1 MSKFSMEGI
10 KNHKKGIAMTL
21 AILAL
26 FGFGVTACDNN
37 NVNNNNETKIEQSQ
51 ELSFSF
57 IAHDKDHWSK
67 KDCDDH
73 SHEFMKLAKK
83 PHEEIITHC
92 NQDLEYLKIY
102 KLDEDFNKG
111 KKIGSRL
118 DIEANKRIVIRCNI
132 KEEYPN
138 MLLEFKV
145 KDGKTYRYIPVQNDD
160 CESFDFVYVDP
171 AKLNN

>member
-1 MSKFSMEGI
+1 MKKLSMENV
-10 KNHKKGIAMTL
+10 KNHKKGIAIAIAVL
-21 AILAL
+21 AV
-26 FGFGVTACDNN
+26 FGFGATSCSTYNANN
-37 NVNNNNETKIEQSQ
+37 DETKIEQTQ

-57 IAHDKDHWSK
+57 IAHNKGEWSE
-67 KDCDDH
+67 KDCEDH
-73 SHEFMKLAKK
+73 DHEFMKLAKK
-83 PHEEIITHC
+83 PQEEIITHS

-145 KDGKTYRYIPVQNDD
+145 KDGKTYRYVPVQNDD

-171 AKLNN
+171 AKLDK